1 MIPGSTGSARWRE
14 RYKRICK
21 SSGSVSECSEE
32 RELAIVP
39 RVRTDAPWP
48 CVKDVMRRPK
58 DHGTVMGSKR
68 PACVR
73 RVKERRS
80 PLILPQKRA
89 SKRARI
95 LELLLEIAARDHAN
109 RSRDTSRVCA
119 QQPCS
124 TNQLTR
130 AALPLPLF
138 SVSTNR
144 LQRTEG
150 HQDVARE
157 EETLSMAIGDM
168 GSLGAE
174 GNEMLS
180 LICASSLT
188 ETAGISPSFHVA
200 CLWFQSNTWA
210 TAALT
215 PEIRAGQQH
224 ERDACRVVRRPPG
237 VIHGSG
243 LSDDSAAV
251 MEPLGAVLAL
261 LTPALQSGGSPADSR
276 ETSWVGVT
284 RGPLSLPETG
294 WRKLSGDETSV
305 GPDRRVTGEAAPQL
319 SGNTSP
325 SPTANT
331 QPGVRGDPLEGDNGG
346 ALWADDFEGVPSE
359 DVGIKPSGY
368 RDFPAHAVLGQAL
381 SAAWTLPVR
390 IGCAAPWPS
399 LEPDD
404 VSAEATVFG
413 LVAEVSFS
421 LRYENAEPSP
431 QPVFFLFPT
440 DGNTAVSRF
449 SARIGELEIVAKT
462 LDEYEVRQQP
472 DAELSLRF
480 LQEFSQSLFLCKNQD
495 LPDLFRISL
504 GFLPPGAS
512 ASVHLSCVTELSV
525 QEDGAVRFILP
536 TVLNSRCIS
545 PGSDSDA
552 SAEPGA
558 PRVSAPSCISFRA
571 HITSPSGISGV
582 QSSCSLDPVEFLDQH
597 RTQARVQTRLVT
609 GHPFTRDVQ
618 LSIYYRDVHLP
629 TVTVEAG
636 LQSDLHDE
644 EAIPLKICPESLM
657 WDPVVMLSLY
667 PEFPTAL
674 SHSLSSRGEF
684 IFLLDLSDSMRR
696 PMRARAGGQR
706 RIDCAKEIL
715 LLLLKSLPVDCY
727 FNICFFGAK
736 FDSLFPESVQY
747 NKQTVD
753 TAVKKV
759 KGLEADWKDTMIL
772 FPLSKI
778 YRMPYRPAH
787 PRQLFVLSDGGHVW
801 DAKVTT
807 DYVKRHA
814 SVHRC
819 FTFGIGEG
827 ASSSGFLSD
836 LARETAGLAQFVT
849 ASDRLLPK
857 VVQSVRSALQPA
869 VREISVRWDLPP
881 GLEVTPLSP
890 TQSVLFWGQRVLLYA
905 QLKGQYTRCVLNSSV
920 SQCESSAVGSV
931 HLQYT
936 LGEETVQ
943 NDLTFSLTPQ
953 TRTGLILHRLRA
965 RAVIRALEEEASSL
979 SWHERSRQ
987 RKKFVELG
995 AQTGV
1000 ASGFT
1005 VFIAVDKKT
1014 KQPLQKLPC
1023 IRTFRSYVR
1032 WTSEGVAISFEEA
1045 AEAKKPE
1052 ESNSTSLGRKLADK
1066 LKLDVSGKR
1075 VLWSRNPLG
1084 EGLPGVMMV
1093 FTSLE
1098 INGTVS
1104 ALKACLNSTTT
1115 EAEEQGD
1122 AMLTLITLQRAEG
1135 AWDLEELL
1143 AATLGRSKAEV
1154 ERNRPTKAPSSRVW
1168 ATVLVLLWLHGLHQ
1182 DCRDEWVILAMK
1194 AASWIKAQSG
1204 ERLSKA
1210 DTQQGEKA
1218 DLVCV
1223 MDESPSR
1230 GAPSVEHG
1238 ATEPA
1243 ALTPGFPEV
1252 AVVCIKEEDCESERQ
1267 ADAGMWVAQKDMIT
1281 ELASTTSLQY
1291 EQISPGVSRLG
1302 VFPHFTGPPA
1312 GLRGPTVSNQP
1323 AAFAQLPPPS
1333 PANEPYLVDEGIWWK
1348 CSDPEN
1354 IVLWHIVLFSILLGL
1369 GGLELILCGV
1379 QVFNGCLGCICGDC
1393 RKKGGRECDVVISS
1407 TSTSVDLEKQV
1418 LLLVSVPQTAAAT
1431 TIQELEAET
1440 ISCLTLPLFKLQY
1453 APAYPASLAQY
1464 HNLNQ
1469 WHGGG
1474 WGKAQKDSPLSPQK
1488 SQGMARVEAYASL
1501 MEGLDELDFRSS
1513 AIPCHLV
1520 LTGDDAFPLAMN
1532 DRGQVLMAASR
1543 YGAGRLV
1550 AMGHEDYL
1558 SLLPGF
1564 VENAVAWLKPTPE
1577 AKVGIQEACRFVAD
1591 NLCYTPTKTELT
1603 TSFKSGMG
1611 VYITTAYK
1619 DDQVSELIAFLK
1631 EGGGLLIAGEAWH
1644 WSQCHANKN
1653 PLLSFPGNKVS
1664 SVAGIYFSQ
1673 HQGETGIVTIP
1684 KEIPSSW
1691 LAVSIGKDFKEDLE
1705 FLLEGVSEFDI
1716 RGAALPSEI
1725 LVHGPLA
1732 FPIGMNDNNQ
1742 SFLAGACYGQG
1753 KVIATTHEAYLS
1765 HEPLRKFLHNA
1776 VRWLDEGRNG
1786 LVGVHPN
1793 LGGAH
1798 ALLSQG
1804 GLQCEKTEFSDKL
1817 SVYVCTSYSDAHAA
1831 EIQDFVAEGGGLLIG
1846 GHAWWWS
1853 QNHPGQDPVMHY
1865 PGNRIL
1871 NKFGLGILGSTLQA
1885 GTFKALN
1892 AEEIFTQTYHF
1903 RRSLQRFAEDMIEG
1917 KSLETHEEAWL
1928 PKLGNDCAGY
1938 LRMKA
1943 LDCPSY
1949 TSIVSLLTEMVKK
1962 TGLPQACQS
1971 CPIQNSKDQVLLKL
1985 GVEIYKVCPDPDS
1998 LLPFII
2004 KDCED
2009 LPTVSDVKVKINA
2022 NTGKGRKTP
2031 QSSERDALQCCE
2043 LQVQIGC
2050 QTDYIG
2056 HCKELKR
2063 APTVCES
2070 FPIAS
2075 ESTEVSNLWGGL
2087 IYLVAPANVSLGDL
2101 EVTVEKAVRAPYYR
2115 GGETSTSDWLEAIRG
2130 APAPWAELEFDN
2142 IILAMPSEAVRCLDN
2157 PEEVAALWNQIMKG
2171 IAELAAI
2178 PETLP
2183 RKERFVADV
2192 QISHGKCSPAR
2203 AHRRRIA
2210 LVVLSGW
2217 MHAGYPVMM
2226 HSTAARNLIDLDLI
2240 KNSGLWGPIHEL
2252 GHNQQRGAWEF
2263 PPHTTE
2269 CTCNLWS
2276 LYIHE
2281 TVLGMEKHRAHEA
2294 CTPQNREERTRHFV
2308 EKGRSLNDWSVF
2320 TALETYMQLQEEFG
2334 WEAFKKV
2341 FATYHLM
2348 SNIPN
2353 NNTGKMNLYAETFS
2367 KAVGRNLAPFFRS
2380 WGWPI
2385 EEGVEKRLSELP
2397 EWSEHPMTK
2406 YA

>member
-1 MIPGSTGSARWRE
+1 
-14 RYKRICK
+14 
-21 SSGSVSECSEE
+21 
-32 RELAIVP
+32 
-39 RVRTDAPWP
+39 
-48 CVKDVMRRPK
+48 
-58 DHGTVMGSKR
+58 
-68 PACVR
+68 
-73 RVKERRS
+73 
-80 PLILPQKRA
+80 
-89 SKRARI
+89 
-95 LELLLEIAARDHAN
+95 
-109 RSRDTSRVCA
+109 
-119 QQPCS
+119 
-124 TNQLTR
+124 
-130 AALPLPLF
+130 
-138 SVSTNR
+138 
-144 LQRTEG
+144 
-150 HQDVARE
+150 
-157 EETLSMAIGDM
+157 
-168 GSLGAE
+168 
-174 GNEMLS
+174 
-180 LICASSLT
+180 
-188 ETAGISPSFHVA
+188 
-200 CLWFQSNTWA
+200 
-210 TAALT
+210 
-215 PEIRAGQQH
+215 
-224 ERDACRVVRRPPG
+224 
-237 VIHGSG
+237 
-243 LSDDSAAV
+243 
-251 MEPLGAVLAL
+251 
-261 LTPALQSGGSPADSR
+261 
-276 ETSWVGVT
+276 
-284 RGPLSLPETG
+284 
-294 WRKLSGDETSV
+294 
-305 GPDRRVTGEAAPQL
+305 
-319 SGNTSP
+319 
-325 SPTANT
+325 
-331 QPGVRGDPLEGDNGG
+331 
-346 ALWADDFEGVPSE
+346 
-359 DVGIKPSGY
+359 
-368 RDFPAHAVLGQAL
+368 
-381 SAAWTLPVR
+381 
-390 IGCAAPWPS
+390 
-399 LEPDD
+399 
-404 VSAEATVFG
+404 
-413 LVAEVSFS
+413 
-421 LRYENAEPSP
+421 
-431 QPVFFLFPT
+431 
-440 DGNTAVSRF
+440 
-449 SARIGELEIVAKT
+449 
-462 LDEYEVRQQP
+462 
-472 DAELSLRF
+472 
-480 LQEFSQSLFLCKNQD
+480 
-495 LPDLFRISL
+495 
-504 GFLPPGAS
+504 
-512 ASVHLSCVTELSV
+512 
-525 QEDGAVRFILP
+525 
-536 TVLNSRCIS
+536 
-545 PGSDSDA
+545 
-552 SAEPGA
+552 
-558 PRVSAPSCISFRA
+558 
-571 HITSPSGISGV
+571 
-582 QSSCSLDPVEFLDQH
+582 
-597 RTQARVQTRLVT
+597 
-609 GHPFTRDVQ
+609 
-618 LSIYYRDVHLP
+618 
-629 TVTVEAG
+629 
-636 LQSDLHDE
+636 
-644 EAIPLKICPESLM
+644 
-657 WDPVVMLSLY
+657 
-667 PEFPTAL
+667 
-674 SHSLSSRGEF
+674 
-684 IFLLDLSDSMRR
+684 
-696 PMRARAGGQR
+696 
-706 RIDCAKEIL
+706 
-715 LLLLKSLPVDCY
+715 
-727 FNICFFGAK
+727 
-736 FDSLFPESVQY
+736 
-747 NKQTVD
+747 
-753 TAVKKV
+753 
-759 KGLEADWKDTMIL
+759 
-772 FPLSKI
+772 
-778 YRMPYRPAH
+778 
-787 PRQLFVLSDGGHVW
+787 
-801 DAKVTT
+801 
-807 DYVKRHA
+807 
-814 SVHRC
+814 
-819 FTFGIGEG
+819 
-827 ASSSGFLSD
+827 
-836 LARETAGLAQFVT
+836 
-849 ASDRLLPK
+849 
-857 VVQSVRSALQPA
+857 
-869 VREISVRWDLPP
+869 
-881 GLEVTPLSP
+881 
-890 TQSVLFWGQRVLLYA
+890 
-905 QLKGQYTRCVLNSSV
+905 
-920 SQCESSAVGSV
+920 
-931 HLQYT
+931 
-936 LGEETVQ
+936 
-943 NDLTFSLTPQ
+943 
-953 TRTGLILHRLRA
+953 
-965 RAVIRALEEEASSL
+965 
-979 SWHERSRQ
+979 
-987 RKKFVELG
+987 
-995 AQTGV
+995 
-1000 ASGFT
+1000 
-1005 VFIAVDKKT
+1005 
-1014 KQPLQKLPC
+1014 
-1023 IRTFRSYVR
+1023 
-1032 WTSEGVAISFEEA
+1032 
-1045 AEAKKPE
+1045 
-1052 ESNSTSLGRKLADK
+1052 
-1066 LKLDVSGKR
+1066 
-1075 VLWSRNPLG
+1075 
-1084 EGLPGVMMV
+1084 
-1093 FTSLE
+1093 
-1098 INGTVS
+1098 
-1104 ALKACLNSTTT
+1104 
-1115 EAEEQGD
+1115 
-1122 AMLTLITLQRAEG
+1122 
-1135 AWDLEELL
+1135 
-1143 AATLGRSKAEV
+1143 
-1154 ERNRPTKAPSSRVW
+1154 
-1168 ATVLVLLWLHGLHQ
+1168 
-1182 DCRDEWVILAMK
+1182 
-1194 AASWIKAQSG
+1194 
-1204 ERLSKA
+1204 
-1210 DTQQGEKA
+1210 
-1218 DLVCV
+1218 
-1223 MDESPSR
+1223 
-1230 GAPSVEHG
+1230 
-1238 ATEPA
+1238 
-1243 ALTPGFPEV
+1243 
-1252 AVVCIKEEDCESERQ
+1252 
-1267 ADAGMWVAQKDMIT
+1267 
-1281 ELASTTSLQY
+1281 
-1291 EQISPGVSRLG
+1291 
-1302 VFPHFTGPPA
+1302 
-1312 GLRGPTVSNQP
+1312 
-1323 AAFAQLPPPS
+1323 
-1333 PANEPYLVDEGIWWK
+1333 
-1348 CSDPEN
+1348 
-1354 IVLWHIVLFSILLGL
+1354 
-1369 GGLELILCGV
+1369 
-1379 QVFNGCLGCICGDC
+1379 
-1393 RKKGGRECDVVISS
+1393 
-1407 TSTSVDLEKQV
+1407 
-1418 LLLVSVPQTAAAT
+1418 
-1431 TIQELEAET
+1431 
-1440 ISCLTLPLFKLQY
+1440 
-1453 APAYPASLAQY
+1453 
-1464 HNLNQ
+1464 
-1469 WHGGG
+1469 
-1474 WGKAQKDSPLSPQK
+1474 
-1488 SQGMARVEAYASL
+1488 MARVEAYAAL

-1673 HQGETGIVTIP
+1673 HQGETGIVAIP

-1804 GLQCEKTEFSDKL
+1804 GLPCEKTEFSDKL

-1903 RRSLQRFAEDMIEG
+1903 RRSLQRFAEDVIEG

-2004 KDCED
+2004 KDRED

-2022 NTGKGRKTP
+2022 NTGNAVEWKSTGLYLSPGSKTNIVVP
-2031 QSSERDALQCCE
+2031 PEIVGKNWK
-2043 LQVQIGC
+2043 VQIGC

-2101 EVTVEKAVRAPYYR
+2101 EVTVEKAVRAPYYK
-2115 GGETSTSDWLEAIRG
+2115 GGETSTSDWLGAIRG

-2178 PETLP
+2178 PERLP

-2192 QISHGKCSPAR
+2192 QISHG
-2203 AHRRRIA
+2203 
-2210 LVVLSGW
+2210 W

-2226 HSTAARNLIDLDLI
+2226 HSTAAKNLIDLDLI

-2281 TVLGMEKHRAHEA
+2281 TVLGKEKHRAHEA

-2334 WEAFKKV
+2334 WEALKKV

-2367 KAVGRNLAPFFRS
+2367 TVVGRNLAPFFRS